1 MYVLL
6 RVLRRMELTRVLC
19 CIGPGLPG
27 AIWATWALESGQ
39 RSDMAEALANGF
51 IRDVAAAILLET
63 SCNMCLCLNCWCLLL
78 EVGFRKTCASR
89 ESPWIEIHTSSDIK
103 WYQVM
108 CSLIQMWHKWYL
120 SGRIMNSC
128 DSCADFSCEIFG
140 QEPRTCRICDFNHG
154 RNKVGFLPVL
164 SSGHA
169 MTPAM
174 PKSLRALL
182 PKSPWLFQY

>member
-1 MYVLL
+1 MVHQFWMANSLFHCASLWNVLL
-6 RVLRRMELTRVLC
+6 RSGAAWSWL
-19 CIGPGLPG
+19 PGLWNLAKDPVD
-27 AIWATWALESGQ
+27 I
-39 RSDMAEALANGF
+39 RSRTME
-51 IRDVAAAILLET
+51 IRDVAAAIVLVT
-63 SCNMCLCLNCWCLLL
+63 SCKVCLCLNNMSVAWSWFQKDLCFAR
-78 EVGFRKTCASR
+78 VTMDRISY
-89 ESPWIEIHTSSDIK
+89 IK

-128 DSCADFSCEIFG
+128 DSCPDFSCEIFG

-169 MTPAM
+169 MTPARQ
-174 PKSLRALL
+174 PCQKVCGLCGI